1 MSNTYLHAKNRND
14 PRPIT
19 LSKVALLESGFSA
32 VAILGGGWL
41 QSPASDG
48 PPCCLCSPI
57 EQVKFKQNQN
67 FRLIDNLV
75 LQATCQI
82 VRLSKRTT
90 TCLRTF
96 LPYNFGF
103 HVVTVNMPRYA
114 QLVMGPAGS
123 GKVSFLWVSN
133 YRPKRAWGFCF
144 HFVAGF
150 VVVARVLL
158 LSDGVTLRDS
168 DRFWRGS
175 LSKYTTTPDRLVHL
189 STGSG
194 HAKLVN
200 A

>member
-1 MSNTYLHAKNRND
+1 MFFFQE
-14 PRPIT
+14 PI
-19 LSKVALLESGFSA
+19 LKF
-32 VAILGGGWL
+32 WL
-41 QSPASDG
+41 QIVVKAGAINFDALHQLLYLFA
-48 PPCCLCSPI
+48 CLCSPI
-57 EQVKFKQNQN
+57 EQVKFNPKFKQNQN

-144 HFVAGF
+144 HFGTMLC
-150 VVVARVLL
+150 RV
-158 LSDGVTLRDS
+158 REIW
-168 DRFWRGS
+168 DRS
-175 LSKYTTTPDRLVHL
+175 
-189 STGSG
+189 
-194 HAKLVN
+194 
-200 A
+200 